1 MIKVFNLRGNQRT
14 SGDLSRREGGK
25 IFGSGSRTPIAITL
39 LVRNPAAKG
48 KAQIHYH
55 DIGDYLSREEKLE
68 RIKKFASVMSP
79 EMQLSSIT
87 PNEENDWLNQRD
99 GLFDTFIPIVA
110 EKKYDCSAMSFFI
123 LNTRGLETS
132 RDSIVYSSSQE
143 GLSRNVHNMIVEY
156 NAQRIDFQEIRRTK
170 EIKVEDFVKDETK
183 EIIWTRGTRN
193 DLDRNIAYSYDE
205 KSCRI
210 AMYRPFF
217 KQFAYFS
224 SQCNEYVNQWPK
236 IFPTP
241 QTKNLVICVSG
252 LGGSK
257 EHSVFISNRII
268 DLNCLDSGTQC
279 FPMFYF
285 EKVKQDQPGLFD
297 FEKSDYSR
305 RDGISD
311 FILERARALNPKITK
326 ENIFYYVYGI
336 LHNPDYIKRFS
347 ADLKK
352 TLPRIPLPE
361 EYWIF
366 KAYCKAGEELAKLH
380 LNYEDGELCRDV
392 IVSGCEY
399 GDFRVKKMRFI
410 SKDDKRTILLNE
422 RIKIENIPLSA
433 YDYII
438 NGKSAIEWVM
448 EKYAITI
455 NAESGILNDPNK
467 WSENPRY
474 ILDLLLRVIQMSTE
488 TRKIIAKLPKLYFP
502 G

>member
-1 MIKVFNLRGNQRT
+1 MINVFNLRGNQRT
-14 SGDLSRREGGK
+14 SGELSRREGGK

-68 RIKKFASVMSP
+68 RIKKFTSVLSP
-79 EMQLSSIT
+79 EMKLSSIT

-99 GLFDTFIPIVA
+99 GLFDTFIPMEA
-110 EKKYDCSAMSFFI
+110 DKKFNTASTSFFV
-123 LNTRGLETS
+123 LNSRGLETA
-132 RDSIVYSSSQE
+132 RDSWVYNSSQDALTENIGRMIDFYNQQVKQFLQESDKKKAEEEISLDPHKISWSSSL
-143 GLSRNVHNMIVEY
+143 LSNLHSGVATSFE
-156 NAQRIDFQEIRRTK
+156 
-170 EIKVEDFVKDETK
+170 
-183 EIIWTRGTRN
+183 
-193 DLDRNIAYSYDE
+193 E
-205 KSCRI
+205 KYLTQ

-217 KQFAYFS
+217 KQHLYRGDLMIHRRG
-224 SQCNEYVNQWPK
+224 QWDM